1 MADKKET
8 AASEVKKNKAEKP
21 APAKKK
27 GNPFKKAG
35 KAVKEFFKNFK
46 GECKK
51 ITWPSGKTVLNSS
64 LVVIVVVAIVGAVIF
79 GIDTG
84 ISAIIDALV
93 SLASKQEAKDAA
105 EATANIIIPIIMG

>member
-1 MADKKET
+1 MADKKEN
-8 AASEVKKNKAEKP
+8 AASEVKKNNAEK
-21 APAKKK
+21 PAKKK

-35 KAVKEFFKNFK
+35 KAIKEFFKNFK

-64 LVVIVVVAIVGAVIF
+64 LVVIAVVAIVGVVIF

-93 SLASKQEAKDAA
+93 GLASKQEAKDVA
-105 EATANIIIPIIMG
+105 EATANIILPLIMG

>member
-1 MADKKET
+1 MAEKKEN
-8 AASEVKKNKAEKP
+8 AASEVKKNNAEK
-21 APAKKK
+21 PAKKK

-35 KAVKEFFKNFK
+35 KAIKEFFKNFK

-51 ITWPSGKTVLNSS
+51 ITWPTGKNVLNSS
-64 LVVIVVVAIVGAVIF
+64 LVVIVVVAIVGVIIF

-93 SLASKQEAKDAA
+93 GLASKQEAKDAA
-105 EATANIIIPIIMG
+105 EAAANIILPFIMG

>member
-8 AASEVKKNKAEKP
+8 AASEVKKNKAEK
-21 APAKKK
+21 PAKKK

-51 ITWPSGKTVLNSS
+51 ITWPQARPFLTVLLLLS
-64 LVVIVVVAIVGAVIF
+64 L
-79 GIDTG
+79 
-84 ISAIIDALV
+84 
-93 SLASKQEAKDAA
+93 
-105 EATANIIIPIIMG
+105 